1 MRCATGAAR
10 TLAAV
15 TPAEPVPA
23 AEPGPDA
30 GTAPGP
36 RVPAWGLGEAFG
48 GWPLAVAVST
58 VVGLGVVGAT
68 GLALGPPTGT
78 GSALGEAIGQ
88 LGRGRPVD
96 VTRPPPLA
104 VTALLQVPLWATLLA
119 VPVLASRW
127 KGNGAVEDFG
137 IRMRPLDV
145 PVGLAI
151 GAVTQLV
158 AVPALYWLLFL
169 FIGRRDVSAEAREL
183 TDRAAGPVGIVL
195 LFLIVAVAAPFVE
208 EVFFRGL
215 TQRAFLKRG
224 VSTPWAVA
232 ATSVYFG
239 ATHLQALQFPALV
252 MAGAVFGVLAARA
265 GRLGPAIWAHV
276 GFNAVAAVTLVWEL
290 GGPGP

>member
-1 MRCATGAAR
+1 MRSATGAAR

-15 TPAEPVPA
+15 APAEPVPD

-30 GTAPGP
+30 GTGPGP

-48 GWPLAVAVST
+48 GWVLAVAVSAF
-58 VVGLGVVGAT
+58 VGVVVVNAT
-68 GLALGPPTGT
+68 GIALSPPTGT
-78 GSALGEAIGQ
+78 GSALGEAVGQ
-88 LGRGRPVD
+88 VGTGRPVD

-119 VPVLASRW
+119 VPLLAARR
-127 KGNGAVEDFG
+127 KGNGAVDDFG

-145 PVGLAI
+145 PVGLAV
-151 GAVTQLV
+151 GAATQLM

-169 FIGRRDVSAEAREL
+169 VIGRQDVSAEAREL
-183 TDRAAGPVGIVL
+183 TDRADGPVGIVL
-195 LFLIVAVAAPFVE
+195 VFLIVAVAAPVVE

-224 VSTPWAVA
+224 VPTPWAVA

-239 ATHLQALQFPALV
+239 ATHLQPLQFPALV
-252 MAGAVFGVLAARA
+252 MAGAVFGVLAVRA
-265 GRLGPAIWAHV
+265 GRLGPAIWAHL

-290 GGPGP
+290 GGSG